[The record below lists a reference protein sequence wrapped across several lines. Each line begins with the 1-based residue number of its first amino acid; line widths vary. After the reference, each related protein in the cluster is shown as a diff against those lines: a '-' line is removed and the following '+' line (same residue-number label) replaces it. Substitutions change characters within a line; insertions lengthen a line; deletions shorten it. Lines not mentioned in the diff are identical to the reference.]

1 MDQTVLQVAVEDLEK
16 KRIQLG
22 EQQLK
27 IEAAIRSLQEICE
40 HEFEPS
46 NRDSHYSYEKCKYC
60 GIEQKA

>member
-1 MDQTVLQVAVEDLEK
+1 MDQAVLQVAVEDLEQ

-27 IEAAIRSLQEICE
+27 IEKAILALQEICE

-46 NRDSHYSYEKCKYC
+46 SRDSHYSYEKCKYC